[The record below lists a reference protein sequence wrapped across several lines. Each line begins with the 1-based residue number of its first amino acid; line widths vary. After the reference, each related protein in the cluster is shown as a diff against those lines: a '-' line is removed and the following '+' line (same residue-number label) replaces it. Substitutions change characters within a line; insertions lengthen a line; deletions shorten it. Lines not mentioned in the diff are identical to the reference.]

1 MKKAGLVIALFFV
14 MGMVSTFAQEV
25 QSGSFSASTATPNYS
40 LASGSGD
47 RTYSIEVNF
56 PKGFDVK
63 PDIILSVSMLEADKS
78 VNLRY
83 DVMAK
88 QISRDGFMITIK
100 TWGDSKIQLI
110 GGSWLAVSAG
120 K

>member
-25 QSGSFSASTATPNYS
+25 QSGSFSASSASQNYTLS
-40 LASGSGD
+40 AGTGD
-47 RTYSIEVNF
+47 RTYSIEVTF

-63 PDIILSVSMLEADKS
+63 PDIILSVSLMESDKS
-78 VNLRY
+78 ANLRY
-83 DVMAK
+83 DVVAK
-88 QISRDGFMITIK
+88 SVSRDGFMITIK
-100 TWGDSKIQLI
+100 TWGDTKLYAI